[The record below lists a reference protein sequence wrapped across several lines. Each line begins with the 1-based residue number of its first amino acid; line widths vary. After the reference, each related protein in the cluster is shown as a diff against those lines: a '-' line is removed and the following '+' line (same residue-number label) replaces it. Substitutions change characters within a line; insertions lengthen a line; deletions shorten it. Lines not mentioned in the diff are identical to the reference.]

1 MIRIAWCMLV
11 GDKGKYAT
19 LVAGL
24 AFAVLLI
31 AQQASIF
38 FGLMT
43 RATGVIQNVTQP
55 DLWVADE
62 NLRWIA
68 EYRPLRDV
76 DLFRVRSVPGVAWA
90 EPFFSSFAVVD
101 LPDGTFKQVYIYGVD
116 RATLVG
122 QPPEMTEGSL
132 DDLRLPDAVIV
143 DESGREKLGGLKIG
157 DTLKLNDRRAAVVGF
172 CRAKLGFESNIIL
185 WSTYENAINYAPTF
199 RNKMSFILVKAK
211 PDASVEEVADRI
223 NRIQDLKAWTR
234 EGIRW
239 LTFDFVIKETG
250 IGINFGITVIL
261 GFVVGLVVS
270 ASIFYQFTIENLRH
284 FAVMRAM
291 GARTRT
297 LIAMVLFQA
306 LVAGLIGYGIGVGL
320 AGAFSLTGRR
330 PGSELAPIFPWQLM
344 LGSFV
349 AVLLCVA
356 LGSILSLR
364 RVIRLEPAVVFK

>member
-1 MIRIAWCMLV
+1 MIRIALRMLV
-11 GDKGKYAT
+11 GDKGKYVT

-38 FGLMT
+38 FGLLT

-55 DLWVADE
+55 DLWVADRS
-62 NLRWIA
+62 LRWIA
-68 EYRPLRDV
+68 EYRPLQDQ
-76 DLFRVRSVPGVAWA
+76 DLYRVRSVPGVAWA

-101 LPDGTFKQVYIYGVD
+101 LPDGSFKQVYIYGID

-132 DDLRLPDAVIV
+132 DDLRLPDAVLV
-143 DESGREKLGGLKIG
+143 DESGREKLGNLRLG
-157 DTLKLNDRRAAVVGF
+157 DTIKLNDRRAVVVGF

-199 RNKMSFILVKAK
+199 RNKMSFILVKTK
-211 PDASVEEVADRI
+211 PDADLHLVASEIGRLDE
-223 NRIQDLKAWTR
+223 LKAWTR
-234 EGIRW
+234 RDIRW
-239 LTFDFVIKETG
+239 LTFDFVIRETG
-250 IGINFGITVIL
+250 IGINFGITVLL
-261 GFVVGLVVS
+261 GFIVGLVVS

-291 GARTRT
+291 GARTST
-297 LIAMVLFQA
+297 LAMMVLLQA
-306 LVAGLIGYGIGVGL
+306 MSAGLIGYGIGVGL

-344 LGSFV
+344 VGTFI
-349 AVLLCVA
+349 AVLLCVG
-356 LGSILSLR
+356 LGSLLSLR
-364 RVIRLEPAVVFK
+364 RVIMLEPAVVFK